1 MTTMPEMN
9 ELIAQLI
16 EINDE
21 CAQVSQQL
29 ESLKARRT
37 SLKNLIISQLN
48 ENGLTA
54 ASAYGKTAK
63 VVTKYSYSVIDPE
76 KFNELDS
83 KYHTAALYGINSKK
97 LNAFCSDLKTIY
109 GEIPADLLS
118 TLSGFEYN
126 DISFTK
132 SK

>member
-1 MTTMPEMN
+1 M
-9 ELIAQLI
+9 
-16 EINDE
+16 
-21 CAQVSQQL
+21 
-29 ESLKARRT
+29 
-37 SLKNLIISQLN
+37 IISQLT

-54 ASAYGKTAK
+54 ASAHGKTAK

-97 LNAFCSDLKTIY
+97 LNAFCSDLKEIY